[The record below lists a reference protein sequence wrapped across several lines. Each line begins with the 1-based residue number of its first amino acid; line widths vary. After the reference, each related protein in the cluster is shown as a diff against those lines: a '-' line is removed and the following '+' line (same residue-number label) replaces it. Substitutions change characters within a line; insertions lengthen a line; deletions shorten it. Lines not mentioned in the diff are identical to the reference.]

1 MYTNFSTASEQ
12 GHGSIVFLFPE
23 QFRLFFFCL
32 SLSLLWYF
40 YCTNLVI
47 SASNLKLHLFV
58 LAEACDITCIVTL
71 QLKTSLTINVQKS
84 HGLCNLP
91 LLLNSLFHD
100 TTLNLARVHFESQH
114 QKSGIYCLLVSVIL
128 HQSLHFAGI

>member
-84 HGLCNLP
+84 QGLCNLP

-100 TTLNLARVHFESQH
+100 TTLNLAHMHFESQH
-114 QKSGIYCLLVSVIL
+114 QKYAC
-128 HQSLHFAGI
+128 